1 MALAISA
8 LPQTVRAQKPIEAQ
22 ASGDLA
28 REAESFLAQGDTVSA
43 RGICLRAMAL
53 PNLSEDTRGNF
64 LFLLASTHTSEL
76 DEAPATE
83 RVEQILSLPSATGD
97 LKARA
102 HLILGKMLATFGGL
116 NSWTKAIE
124 RCNHALN
131 LPALSESIQIEG
143 RSLRAGIALQLR
155 QFEMAHADFLFLA
168 TRSNPAQSTAS
179 YLNAARALWM
189 AQNFA
194 EANRLLDQV
203 QLAGAAP
210 DSDLT
215 ADLLLLRGILQYDQN
230 QLDQARSTLLAVCAL
245 PSQSPVSTPFREAR
259 LRLHLKKMVP
269 AISPSMKV
277 LFIGSSHTQ
286 RGNVPL
292 LVEQLADSAPSHV
305 PRIFAGEKTRMGTG
319 MRSHWNEG
327 DAPDTARGRL
337 AAEPWD
343 AVVVET
349 FFRNPREDLALWTSR
364 YLELV
369 QNKGARLV
377 LYESPAAKALPY
389 PDGFREFHS
398 NNLWL
403 ASQFAVT
410 LAPCMDAWMR
420 ILGATPSEPD
430 FRTLYADWIHATP
443 QGAYLSACCIFSALT
458 GCSAEGLFHPP
469 ELPAQLALTYQRAA
483 WSAFQQARGE

>member
-1 MALAISA
+1 
-8 LPQTVRAQKPIEAQ
+8 
-22 ASGDLA
+22 
-28 REAESFLAQGDTVSA
+28 
-43 RGICLRAMAL
+43 
-53 PNLSEDTRGNF
+53 
-64 LFLLASTHTSEL
+64 
-76 DEAPATE
+76 
-83 RVEQILSLPSATGD
+83 
-97 LKARA
+97 
-102 HLILGKMLATFGGL
+102 
-116 NSWTKAIE
+116 
-124 RCNHALN
+124 
-131 LPALSESIQIEG
+131 
-143 RSLRAGIALQLR
+143 
-155 QFEMAHADFLFLA
+155 
-168 TRSNPAQSTAS
+168 
-179 YLNAARALWM
+179 
-189 AQNFA
+189 
-194 EANRLLDQV
+194 
-203 QLAGAAP
+203 
-210 DSDLT
+210 
-215 ADLLLLRGILQYDQN
+215 
-230 QLDQARSTLLAVCAL
+230 
-245 PSQSPVSTPFREAR
+245 
-259 LRLHLKKMVP
+259 
-269 AISPSMKV
+269 
-277 LFIGSSHTQ
+277 
-286 RGNVPL
+286 
-292 LVEQLADSAPSHV
+292 
-305 PRIFAGEKTRMGTG
+305 